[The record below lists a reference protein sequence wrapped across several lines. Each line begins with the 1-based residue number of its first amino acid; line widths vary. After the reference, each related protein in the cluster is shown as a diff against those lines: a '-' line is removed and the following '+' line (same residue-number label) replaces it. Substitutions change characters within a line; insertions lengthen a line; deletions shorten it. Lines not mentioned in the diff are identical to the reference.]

1 MKYLGLD
8 LGSRTLGVAISDVT
22 HTIATSYIVIRHN
35 EEYDRLLD
43 DVEKIV
49 KDEHI
54 EKIVLGFPKNMNNTI
69 GPKGELSLEFKKKL
83 EQKLNIEVILQD
95 ERLTTKEAES
105 VLIKNNTRRNKRRKV
120 IDKLA
125 ATIILQSYLDKE
137 KNLWKKNSFTLI
149 DENGNEVEYDVLF
162 TFESEE
168 TNKNYIVY
176 TDQTKDDA
184 GNIQVYASIYDPN
197 DPNSK
202 LEPINTDKEWKVIET
217 ILSTLQEEIKKK
229 QESNE

>member
-8 LGSRTLGVAISDVT
+8 LGSRTLGVAISDIT

-49 KDEHI
+49 RDEHI

-137 KNLWKKNSFTLI
+137 KNL
-149 DENGNEVEYDVLF
+149 
-162 TFESEE
+162 
-168 TNKNYIVY
+168 
-176 TDQTKDDA
+176 
-184 GNIQVYASIYDPN
+184 
-197 DPNSK
+197 
-202 LEPINTDKEWKVIET
+202 
-217 ILSTLQEEIKKK
+217 
-229 QESNE
+229 